1 MRGILYRQVVLNKLR
16 LVGWEVVNMRLR
28 QGTKAVGFGVGY
40 CLRVLVDDQG
50 KEALI
55 IVDDKLSNNY

>member
-1 MRGILYRQVVLNKLR
+1 MIYGNE
-16 LVGWEVVNMRLR
+16 GGRLR
-28 QGTKAVGFGVGY
+28 FTVMKAVGFGVGY